1 MVVIVMGISGS
12 GKTTVGRLLAAE
24 LGWSFLEGDD
34 FHPRANVEKM
44 AAGLPLDDA
53 DRLPWL
59 QALRDLVDRCLAAG
73 ENAVLACSALRR
85 SYRQILGAGRPGV
98 ALVHLRGTFEQID
111 QRLVARQG
119 HFMPRSLL
127 ASQVAAL
134 EEPDEGEAVAVSV
147 DRKPAEIVREVRR
160 RLDL

>member
-1 MVVIVMGISGS
+1 MVVIVMGVSGS

-34 FHPRANVEKM
+34 LHPRANVEKM
-44 AAGLPLDDA
+44 AAGLPLDDG

-59 QALRDLVDRCLAAG
+59 QALREVIDRCLASG
-73 ENAVLACSALRR
+73 EGAVLTCSALRR
-85 SYRQILGAGRPGV
+85 SYRQILGTDRPEV

-111 QRLVARQG
+111 GRLAARQG

-127 ASQVAAL
+127 ASQLAAL
-134 EEPDEGEAVAVSV
+134 EAPTEEEALVVQV
-147 DRKPAEIVREVRR
+147 DREPAEIVRDIRVR
-160 RLDL
+160 LSL

>member
-1 MVVIVMGISGS
+1 MVVIVMGVSGS
-12 GKTTVGRLLAAE
+12 GKTTIGRLLAAE

-59 QALRDLVDRCLAAG
+59 HALRDLVDRCLATG

-85 SYRQILGAGRPGV
+85 SYRQILGTDRPEV
-98 ALVHLRGTFEQID
+98 SLVHLQGSFAQID
-111 QRLVARQG
+111 RRLAARQG
-119 HFMPRSLL
+119 HFMPRALL
-127 ASQVAAL
+127 ASQIAAL
-134 EEPDEGEAVAVSV
+134 EEPQEGEAVAVSV
-147 DRKPAEIVREVRR
+147 DGTPEEIVRKIRVQ
-160 RLDL
+160 LAL